1 MNRFSPGAAVSLLL
15 SAVIAVGSVS
25 FLGPCVHE
33 DGSFGPCHWAGQA
46 MLGIGLLLAV
56 LSLTALL
63 VKDGRLRA
71 GLLFAAAAS
80 ACLAAAEVP
89 APDDSGMFPF
99 VIRPDVVGTAADMS
113 ALLDAPAGKGGFL
126 RRDGEHFV
134 DESGRRVRLNGVNL
148 TGAACF
154 PTHEEA
160 EELKRFFRERRD
172 FIPEMIAANFE

>member
-1 MNRFSPGAAVSLLL
+1 MSLLL

-71 GLLFAAAAS
+71 GLLFAAAAAAVLGIFVPGTLIGLCGMATMRCRAVMRPAMTLLCALTAVS
-80 ACLAAAEVP
+80 CLL
-89 APDDSGMFPF
+89 GG
-99 VIRPDVVGTAADMS
+99 IGTGVF
-113 ALLDAPAGKGGFL
+113 AGEKEAFAIMKG
-126 RRDGEHFV
+126 
-134 DESGRRVRLNGVNL
+134 RLSQ
-148 TGAACF
+148 
-154 PTHEEA
+154 
-160 EELKRFFRERRD
+160 
-172 FIPEMIAANFE
+172 

>member
-1 MNRFSPGAAVSLLL
+1 MKRFSVGAAIALLL

-71 GLLFAAAAS
+71 GLLFAAAAAAVLGIFVPGTLIS
-80 ACLAAAEVP
+80 LCGMATMRCRAVMRPAMTLLCALTAVSCL
-89 APDDSGMFPF
+89 M
-99 VIRPDVVGTAADMS
+99 
-113 ALLDAPAGKGGFL
+113 GG
-126 RRDGEHFV
+126 
-134 DESGRRVRLNGVNL
+134 
-148 TGAACF
+148 
-154 PTHEEA
+154 
-160 EELKRFFRERRD
+160 
-172 FIPEMIAANFE
+172 IAAYRKAGSEK